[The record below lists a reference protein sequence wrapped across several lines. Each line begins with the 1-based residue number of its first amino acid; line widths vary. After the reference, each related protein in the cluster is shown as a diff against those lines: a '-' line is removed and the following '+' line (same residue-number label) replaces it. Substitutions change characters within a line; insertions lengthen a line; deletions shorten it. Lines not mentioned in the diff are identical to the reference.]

1 MENLVAETKRIKFGN
16 SEILVILEMEF
27 WKINL
32 RMVFKKMKFWKFKSF
47 GILENLFEVNILKN
61 GFGILKI

>member
-1 MENLVAETKRIKFGN
+1 MNLG
-16 SEILVILEMEF
+16 ILKILKIEF